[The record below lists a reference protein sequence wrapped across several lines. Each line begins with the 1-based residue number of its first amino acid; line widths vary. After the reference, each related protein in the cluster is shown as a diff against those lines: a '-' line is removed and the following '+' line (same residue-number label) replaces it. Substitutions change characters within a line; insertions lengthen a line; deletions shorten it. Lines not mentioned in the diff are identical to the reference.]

1 MPESGQSECNP
12 RLSSSS
18 DSTSQAD
25 LRVEDVD
32 VPMRRPRKA
41 SSQLTVGPTSFEKL
55 HSGIAL
61 LFSLCSHVLMG
72 KSLERPRR
80 QQAAK
85 QLRLPCGPNLL
96 KALLAERSRA
106 VVMQARW
113 GTTLCRMWNA
123 LNPHPRLP
131 GRHHGRAKLVQWGR
145 DVLRLR
151 SLTASAKR

>member
-113 GTTLCRMWNA
+113 GTTLCRMCST
-123 LNPHPRLP
+123 HIP
-131 GRHHGRAKLVQWGR
+131 GSLVGTMAAQSSSSG
-145 DVLRLR
+145 VAM
-151 SLTASAKR
+151 SSGSVP